1 MATSSLFTNVVIRR
15 EEDVI
20 TFVEALEDSERA
32 AEKKSLV
39 TVSYENADIDWV
51 RKNLKQT
58 RQNTRS

>member
-51 RKNLKQT
+51 QKNLKQT